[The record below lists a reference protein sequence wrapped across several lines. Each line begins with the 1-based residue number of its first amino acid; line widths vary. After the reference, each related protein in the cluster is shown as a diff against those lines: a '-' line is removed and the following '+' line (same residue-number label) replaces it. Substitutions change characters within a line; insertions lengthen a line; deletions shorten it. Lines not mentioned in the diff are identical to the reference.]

1 MNFETHHDIYLP
13 VGQCWHM
20 ICTLNFYLKIK
31 NKKNKS
37 KEIWNIEELR
47 KLRKYCEWN
56 RGDLLLLLFLF
67 MEVSLHCDVLFAI
80 LEFHCI
86 ECFAYALASLVFIY
100 SYVCTRIPALLYP
113 IPFLVN
119 CFPGTAILPSSP
131 HSCKALLSFVL
142 FSFTLLSSTLVPPCS
157 EVVVMT
163 LIYR

>member
-1 MNFETHHDIYLP
+1 MKSGGFVVTIIFIYGSFLA
-13 VGQCWHM
+13 
-20 ICTLNFYLKIK
+20 
-31 NKKNKS
+31 
-37 KEIWNIEELR
+37 LR
-47 KLRKYCEWN
+47 CFVCN
-56 RGDLLLLLFLF
+56 
-67 MEVSLHCDVLFAI
+67 

-100 SYVCTRIPALLYP
+100 SYVCTRTPALLYP

-142 FSFTLLSSTLVPPCS
+142 FSLTLLSSTLVPPCS

-163 LIYR
+163 LIYRTDKREVSSLLFTFCVCAVVTQK